1 MNDGVGKR
9 TTLLDSTGV
18 SRLYQYDPVG
28 RLTTQ
33 VDYDGSST
41 PIVTFVDG
49 YDAVGNR
56 TGRNYNGVVTTWVY
70 DDAYRLT
77 GQLQSGQRATFAYD
91 PAGNITLKHHEG
103 SSPMSMTFDAAN
115 RLVTTQQG
123 STLGT
128 YTFDANGNMTGEQVG
143 SFRITYVYDQ
153 ENRQL
158 QEIRSSGS
166 RYTYTYEPDGLRR
179 SAFHA
184 GTADVV
190 TFIWDGDDLLNER
203 IEGSNAA
210 RYAVLEGEILSEKR
224 GASRYRFVPDPLG
237 SVRALLDTSGS
248 ITATRDYW
256 PYGEVAAQSGGM
268 TAIQFVGAL
277 GYFTDTTNR
286 VYVRARHYRP
296 DLGRWVTRDP
306 LTSGSPGLTPYA
318 YVGNSPAVLVDPSG
332 LQGGPLPPE
341 PKPGVGAGECPGLG
355 AYKQVYLY
363 IESSEVCKAAF
374 AKVCRKPFASEVR
387 RYRFIVKADCNP
399 RSKREGSC
407 VKGKIDYDKKGK
419 PQRCR
424 VEAICFNSSTCAKS
438 VKTLA
443 CLLLL
448 EVVNACDCAYHMRI
462 DEEAAG
468 EVIKACGLAKV
479 CGPGGSYA
487 DGGGK

>member
-1 MNDGVGKR
+1 VDDGVGKR

-41 PIVTFVDG
+41 PIVTFADG

-56 TGRNYNGVVTTWVY
+56 TGRNYNGVITTWVY

-77 GQLQSGQRATFAYD
+77 GQLQSGQRATSVYNGS
-91 PAGNITLKHHEG
+91 GNITLKHHEG
-103 SSPMSMTFDAAN
+103 SDPMSMTFDAAN

-128 YTFDANGNMTGEQVG
+128 YTHDANGNLTGEQVG
-143 SFRITYVYDQ
+143 GLRITFVYDQ

-166 RYTYTYEPDGLRR
+166 RHTYTYEPDGLRR

-203 IEGSNAA
+203 IEGANAA

-248 ITATRDYW
+248 IVATRDYR
-256 PYGEVAAQSGGM
+256 PYGAVAAQSGGM
-268 TAIQFVGAL
+268 TALQFIGAL
-277 GYFTDTTNR
+277 GYFTDATNR
-286 VYVRARHYRP
+286 IYIRARHYRP
-296 DLGRWVTRDP
+296 DLGRWVTVDP
-306 LTSGSPGLTPYA
+306 IGFAGGDTLLCRYVLGSPSA
-318 YVGNSPAVLVDPSG
+318 MVDPSG
-332 LQGGPLPPE
+332 HTPFTCRCYPLHLADAFPLPSGNDRSDQR
-341 PKPGVGAGECPGLG
+341 KC
-355 AYKQVYLY
+355 YKRACQNFCNAVHDA
-363 IESSEVCKAAF
+363 VRF
-374 AKVCRKPFASEVR
+374 ADEDGGCNGIAQCSRT
-387 RYRFIVKADCNP
+387 NP
-399 RSKREGSC
+399 RFAVCDASSDYWEHCGREICVPDGTGWQGSC
-407 VKGKIDYDKKGK
+407 ANLSNYPNPHWQIIGSWCCVE
-419 PQRCR
+419 CR
-424 VEAICFNSSTCAKS
+424 MRVCCA
-438 VKTLA
+438 
-443 CLLLL
+443 LL
-448 EVVNACDCAYHMRI
+448 EGQRQHQRLREAFRACEKRPAI
-462 DEEAAG
+462 
-468 EVIKACGLAKV
+468 L
-479 CGPGGSYA
+479 
-487 DGGGK
+487 